1 MPFGGVDSNGP
12 KEGGREDPPFPHG
25 KGQFRAVHFS
35 AQYEVIQKVV
45 TAKRPFAVTTAASCD
60 GL

>member
-12 KEGGREDPPFPHG
+12 KEGG

-35 AQYEVIQKVV
+35 AQYEVIQKVA
-45 TAKRPFAVTTAASCD
+45 TAKRPFAASTAASCD